1 MPNRL
6 ISSTNTHSNPHSIHA
21 MGILSKLIRYGSILA
36 ALAGVVAIFGI
47 TRLQADRQLPPAG
60 DPPLP
65 PAPKPYAQSVSAT
78 GILEALREN
87 VAIGVPQP
95 GIVSHVRV
103 KVDDVVKAGDVLFT
117 LDDRNLRAQE
127 ISTKARLA
135 VAQADINVSEAQL
148 AKLKSQLARLNAV
161 TDPRAVS
168 LDDLENRRQDVAV
181 AEARLAAAR
190 AGLTAAEGELKSLAL
205 LLERLTVRAPR
216 DGTVIQVN
224 IRAGEYAATAPKV
237 PAMIIGETERLQIRA
252 DVDEQNATRI
262 RPGQKGR
269 ASLKGDPSVTFPLD
283 FVRVEPYVIPKVSL
297 TGAGTERVDTRVLQV
312 IFSLDRPEN
321 PPIYVG
327 QQVDVFIEAPE
338 P

>member
-1 MPNRL
+1 MF
-6 ISSTNTHSNPHSIHA
+6 
-21 MGILSKLIRYGSILA
+21 SKLIRYGTILA
-36 ALAGVVAIFGI
+36 AIAGVFAIVGI
-47 TRLQADRQLPPAG
+47 SRLQAERRMPPAG

-65 PAPKPYAQSVSAT
+65 PAPKPYTEAVSAT
-78 GILEALREN
+78 GILEALSEN

-95 GIVSHVRV
+95 GLVTEVRAKVNDSV
-103 KVDDVVKAGDVLFT
+103 KTGDVLFL
-117 LDDRNLRAQE
+117 LDDRDLRAQE
-127 ISTKARLA
+127 LTTAAKLEVARA
-135 VAQADINVSEAQL
+135 GITVSEAEL
-148 AKLKSQLARLNAV
+148 AKKRVRLERFSSV

-168 LDDLENRRQDVAV
+168 KDDLESLARDVTV

-190 AGLTAAEGELKSLAL
+190 AEAAAAQSDLKAVAL
-205 LLERLTVRAPR
+205 LIDRLAVRAPR

-224 IRAGEYAATAPKV
+224 IRAGEYAASAPKN
-237 PAMIIGETERLQIRA
+237 PAMIVGETGRLQVRA

-262 RPGQKGR
+262 RPGQKAQ
-269 ASLKGDPSVTFPLD
+269 ASLKGDPSVTFPLE
-283 FVRVEPYVIPKVSL
+283 FVRVEPYIIPKVSL

-312 IFSLDRPEN
+312 IFSLKRPQY